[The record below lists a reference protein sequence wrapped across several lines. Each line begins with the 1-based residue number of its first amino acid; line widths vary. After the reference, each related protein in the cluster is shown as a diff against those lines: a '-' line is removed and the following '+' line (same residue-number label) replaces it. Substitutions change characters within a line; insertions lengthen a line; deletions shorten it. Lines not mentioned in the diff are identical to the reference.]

1 MSAMDVK
8 CPVGAATVDGR
19 AGSGCRS
26 PGQVQ
31 VVRVVGVAKWSLGR
45 GALPCRAMG
54 IEVER
59 IAQLA
64 DELKIGFCG
73 LSLAILPLADPRQ
86 PLMAIYRHL
95 YEQTADSPLVIYRN
109 DGTPHSAERLTAIFT
124 KASSTAGAGLGE
136 DLLNFATMHGAA
148 RLGDAI
154 QRAGLSDRT
163 SPLLQFVRHFRN
175 ACAHGDRWHF
185 QNAEPRQPAELRGI
199 VLTSALHGSKAAGGT
214 VGAGDYLDMLDDVAA
229 HFRD

>member
-1 MSAMDVK
+1 
-8 CPVGAATVDGR
+8 
-19 AGSGCRS
+19 
-26 PGQVQ
+26 
-31 VVRVVGVAKWSLGR
+31 
-45 GALPCRAMG
+45 MG
-54 IEVER
+54 IEAER

-86 PLMAIYRHL
+86 PLMAIYRDL
-95 YEQTADSPLVIYRN
+95 YEQTADPPLVIYRN
-109 DGTPHSAERLTAIFT
+109 DGTPHSAERLTDIFA

-175 ACAHGDRWHF
+175 ACAHGNRWHF
-185 QNAEPRQPAELRGI
+185 QHAEPRQPAELRGI
-199 VLTSALHGSKAAGGT
+199 VLTSALNGSKAAGGT
-214 VGAGDYLDMLDDVAA
+214 VGAGDYLDMLDDVSA
-229 HFRD
+229 HFRA

>member
-1 MSAMDVK
+1 MG
-8 CPVGAATVDGR
+8 VGFDRQAEELEIKR
-19 AGSGCRS
+19 
-26 PGQVQ
+26 
-31 VVRVVGVAKWSLGR
+31 SLGR
-45 GALPCRAMG
+45 GALTCRAMG
-54 IEVER
+54 IEAER

-86 PLMAIYRHL
+86 PLMAIYRDL

-109 DGTPHSAERLTAIFT
+109 DGTPHSAERLTDIFA
-124 KASSTAGAGLGE
+124 KSSSTAGAGLGE

-175 ACAHGDRWHF
+175 ACAHGNRWHF

-229 HFRD
+229 HFRA